1 MLRFFFR
8 KQPTDRDVDTSYDQY
23 RDPYLEQL
31 VEQLLLNDKQKPV
44 TLQDQKLEKEVK

>member
-31 VEQLLLNDKQKPV
+31 AAELALQEEEKYAKILKQR
-44 TLQDQKLEKEVK
+44 EKEIE

>member
-8 KQPTDRDVDTSYDQY
+8 KQPAIPDVDTSYDQY

-31 VEQLLLNDKQKPV
+31 AAELALQEEEKRAKILKQR
-44 TLQDQKLEKEVK
+44 EKEIE